1 MHDFFFSFYFYL
13 NIRMKMHKYWNQI
26 IAKPVEKKIKEEGT
40 CDYF

>member
-1 MHDFFFSFYFYL
+1 
-13 NIRMKMHKYWNQI
+13 MKMHKYWNQI